1 MESAEECAILVV
13 DDDSGIRE
21 TVSDVLSFEG
31 YPVHTAT
38 NGEEALEAIGTL
50 RANNPKCPCMLLLD
64 MRMPVLD
71 GWGVA
76 RELRERGIEVPIIV
90 MTAARDARVWA
101 REIGADGCLPK
112 PFELPDLLEVVERF
126 HPN

>member
-1 MESAEECAILVV
+1 MESAEECAILIV

-38 NGEEALEAIGTL
+38 NGEEALETIGTL
-50 RANNPKCPCMLLLD
+50 RAINPKCPCMLLLD

-101 REIGADGCLPK
+101 REIGADGCLA
-112 PFELPDLLEVVERF
+112 
-126 HPN
+126 

>member
-31 YPVHTAT
+31 YPVRTAT

-50 RANNPKCPCMLLLD
+50 RATNPKCPCMMLLD

-76 RELRERGIEVPIIV
+76 RKLRERGIEVPIVV
-90 MTAARDARVWA
+90 MTAARDAQMWA

>member
-13 DDDSGIRE
+13 DDDPGIRE
-21 TVSDVLSFEG
+21 TVLDILTFEG
-31 YPVHTAT
+31 YPVQTAT
-38 NGEEALEAIGTL
+38 NGEEALEAIETL
-50 RANNPKCPCMLLLD
+50 RARNPKCPCMLLLD

-76 RELRERGIEVPIIV
+76 RELRERQIEVPIVV
-90 MTAARDARVWA
+90 MTAAQDAQMWA

>member
-38 NGEEALEAIGTL
+38 NGEEALQTIGTL
-50 RANNPKCPCMLLLD
+50 RATNPKCPCMMLLD

-76 RELRERGIEVPIIV
+76 RKLRERGIEVPIVV
-90 MTAARDARVWA
+90 MTAARDAQMWA